1 MQGSWTCRETEA
13 QRRPSS
19 LKSQG
24 EFVMWEQGW
33 GPVCQLFAGHPVL
46 AGHPEPQGDRQT
58 NRTISWAK
66 KRGLAREEGGR
77 KEGVGG
83 PSGLPLDRGNREAG
97 CFGPVAGSDLW
108 PKQMC
113 LRVVGGRSP
122 PCPDGIKGKQEP

>member
-46 AGHPEPQGDRQT
+46 AGHPEPPGRQADKQ
-58 NRTISWAK
+58 NHIL
-66 KRGLAREEGGR
+66 GQEEGPGKGR
-77 KEGVGG
+77 
-83 PSGLPLDRGNREAG
+83 RR
-97 CFGPVAGSDLW
+97 
-108 PKQMC
+108 
-113 LRVVGGRSP
+113 
-122 PCPDGIKGKQEP
+122 